1 MYDIHY
7 RVNMERKGALMCDL
21 CQKSFPQLE
30 IHKRSHTG
38 EKPFKCDLSEKAFR
52 KLAHLI
58 CHKLSHSGK
67 SSLEKNHLS
76 VASVK
81 RCLKQSL
88 N

>member
-38 EKPFKCDLSEKAFR
+38 EKPFKCDLCEKAFR

-67 SSLEKNHLS
+67 SSFKCDLCEKAFAHWRKS
-76 VASVK
+76 I
-81 RCLKQSL
+81 
-88 N
+88 